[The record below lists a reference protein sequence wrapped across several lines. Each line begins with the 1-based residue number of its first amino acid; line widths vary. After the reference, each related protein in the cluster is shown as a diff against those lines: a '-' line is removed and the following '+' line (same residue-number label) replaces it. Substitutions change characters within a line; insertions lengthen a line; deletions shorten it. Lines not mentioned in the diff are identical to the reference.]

1 MSCSLKKKK
10 KTKIASALIFVCAPE
25 DEKKYP
31 ERGSS
36 KQIHCK

>member
-10 KTKIASALIFVCAPE
+10 KENCVIVCALE

-31 ERGSS
+31 ERRCS
-36 KQIHCK
+36 KPIYC